1 RAFLIGNGTGLHA
14 FSSTAFFRSPKD
26 APNYRALH
34 RLYCHDLFY
43 AQSMDRQPLDFLV
56 ALAPHIRDAL
66 LRAFIAFTRT
76 PIELKDANT
85 RAVFGDYIDICD
97 IKQAVDDHATVN
109 IEPLTQPSPH
119 KGARAGERH

>member
-1 RAFLIGNGTGLHA
+1 
-14 FSSTAFFRSPKD
+14 
-26 APNYRALH
+26 
-34 RLYCHDLFY
+34 
-43 AQSMDRQPLDFLV
+43 MDRQPLDFLV

-119 KGARAGERH
+119 KGARAGEGHRPAGSQAGARSSSSSFHRQVFKPVAAAALTAAPG